1 MVIESGATDYSA
13 LEKHLS
19 CPPRERCQLLRMAA
33 ASATGAGLSA
43 DPAHP
48 AADALHR
55 VTPAAS
61 AVGAT

>member
-19 CPPRERCQLLRMAA
+19 CPPRERCQPLRMAA
-33 ASATGAGLSA
+33 ASATGAGRSS
-43 DPAHP
+43 AHP